1 MVTRQKEILKRIT
14 VTPVAGA
21 LGAEISGVDLSE
33 PLDDETFG
41 EIHQALLD
49 HLVIFFRDQAI
60 TPEHQIAFGERFG
73 KLHVHPFIPNL
84 EGYEQVIKLE
94 SADAGPGEMAYQSNT
109 WHTDLTYE
117 AEPPMASIL
126 HGLVIPEAGGDTM
139 WNNLYAAYDG
149 LSAPVR
155 AFVDGLTAV
164 HNIVASMPADFMEQS
179 WAPKQLERLQQITP
193 PVEHPV
199 VRTHPET
206 GRRCLFVNRNFTSHV
221 VGLTRAESDA
231 LLAFLYEH
239 IEQPEFVVRF
249 KWQKNSLAMWDN
261 RCTQHY
267 ALVDY
272 RSKRIMH
279 RVTVCGDRP
288 HQATT
293 FP

>member
-1 MVTRQKEILKRIT
+1 MAARQKEILNRIT
-14 VTPVAGA
+14 VTPLAGT
-21 LGAEISGVDLSE
+21 LGAEISGVDLTE

-60 TPEHQIAFGERFG
+60 TPEQQIAFGQRFG
-73 KLHVHPFIPNL
+73 KLHIHPFIPTL
-84 EGYEQVIKLE
+84 EGYQEVIRLE
-94 SADAGPGEMAYQSNT
+94 SSDAGPGEMAYQSNT

-117 AEPPMASIL
+117 ARPPMASIL
-126 HGLVIPEAGGDTM
+126 HGIEIPAAGGDTM

-149 LSAPVR
+149 LSPQMR

-164 HNIVASMPADFMEQS
+164 HNIVASMPPDFMAQS
-179 WAPKQLERLQQITP
+179 WAPKQLERLQQKTP

-206 GRRCLFVNRNFTSHV
+206 GRRCLFVNRNFTSHIKA
-221 VGLTRAESDA
+221 LTRAESNA
-231 LLAFLYEH
+231 LLSFLYEH
-239 IEQPEFVVRF
+239 VEQPEYVVRF

-272 RSKRIMH
+272 QSKRIMH
-279 RVTVCGDRP
+279 RVTVCGE
-288 HQATT
+288 ATH
-293 FP
+293 

>member
-1 MVTRQKEILKRIT
+1 MAARQKEILNRIT
-14 VTPVAGA
+14 VTPLAGT
-21 LGAEISGVDLSE
+21 LGAEISGVDLTE

-60 TPEHQIAFGERFG
+60 TPEQQIAFGQRFG
-73 KLHVHPFIPNL
+73 TLHIHPFIPTL
-84 EGYEQVIKLE
+84 EGYQEVIRLE
-94 SADAGPGEMAYQSNT
+94 SSDEGPGEMAYQSNT

-117 AEPPMASIL
+117 ARPPMASIL
-126 HGLVIPEAGGDTM
+126 HGIEIPAAGGDTM
-139 WNNLYAAYDG
+139 WNNLYAAYEG
-149 LSAPVR
+149 LSPQMR
-155 AFVDGLTAV
+155 TFVDDLTAV
-164 HNIVASMPADFMEQS
+164 HNIVASMPPDFMDQS
-179 WAPKQLERLQQITP
+179 WAPKQLERLQQKTP

-206 GRRCLFVNRNFTSHV
+206 GRRCLFVNRNFTSHIK
-221 VGLTRAESDA
+221 GLTRAESDA

-239 IEQPEFVVRF
+239 VEQPEYVVRF

-279 RVTVCGDRP
+279 RVTVCGE
-288 HQATT
+288 ATH
-293 FP
+293 